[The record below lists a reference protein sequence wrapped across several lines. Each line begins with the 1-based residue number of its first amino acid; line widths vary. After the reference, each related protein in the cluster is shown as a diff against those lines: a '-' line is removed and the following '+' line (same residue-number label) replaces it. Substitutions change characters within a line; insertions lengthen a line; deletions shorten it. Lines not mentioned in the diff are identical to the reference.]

1 MNEAFP
7 FFEKFAVVEVIPES
21 ISNTNSSS
29 TPKAADD
36 SEEVQWKG
44 TPGFKSDALPFDKD
58 CLLHEEGG
66 STCCKETHPLLR
78 MRSAGGSF
86 RP

>member
-7 FFEKFAVVEVIPES
+7 FFANFAVVEVIPES
-21 ISNTNSSS
+21 ISNTSSS
-29 TPKAADD
+29 SVPKAADV
-36 SEEVQWKG
+36 SAEVEWKG

-66 STCCKETHPLLR
+66 DKCCKQMHPLLR
-78 MRSAGGSF
+78 SA
-86 RP
+86 